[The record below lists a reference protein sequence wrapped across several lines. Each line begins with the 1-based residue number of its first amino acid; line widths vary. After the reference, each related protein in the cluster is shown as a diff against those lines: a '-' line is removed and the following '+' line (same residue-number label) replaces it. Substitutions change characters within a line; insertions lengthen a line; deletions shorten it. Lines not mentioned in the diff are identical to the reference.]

1 MFRRRRSDRELMQ
14 MPSSNRVRAHTA
26 VLVFTLVLTACSGEK
41 RAQFRPQPVPVRLAE
56 AQLEDLP
63 LTLKALGTVTPLNT
77 VAVRSRIDGEL
88 VRVLFEEGQ
97 AVKAG
102 QLLAEIDPRPYEVAL
117 AQAEGTQQE
126 NLVQLENAEQELK
139 RQRDLVEKNF
149 ISKQAL
155 SNQEALV
162 RQFRARLATSE
173 AAVASAKL
181 DLEYTRIIAPIS
193 GRLGLRNIDRGNLIR
208 SGDPEGL
215 VTITQM
221 EPMNVVFTIPET
233 EVTEV
238 IEAHRSERKLPVEAW
253 DRSET
258 RRLASGELT
267 SLDNRIDTSTGTLR
281 LKAEFSNED
290 GRLFPNQFVNV
301 RLAVRTIEQ
310 AVVIPGAAVQF
321 GSQGNYVFVVHE
333 NKVAIRPVT
342 LGRAAEDRLVIAKG
356 LKAGEHVVLE
366 GLDRLREGSTVQVI
380 SDTASAAAEAD
391 TAS

>member
-1 MFRRRRSDRELMQ
+1 MQ
-14 MPSSNRVRAHTA
+14 MPSSNRVHACCA
-26 VLVFTLVLTACSGEK
+26 AIAFTFALTACSDEK
-41 RAQFRPQPVPVRLAE
+41 RSRTPPQPVPVRLVQ

-63 LTLKALGTVTPLNT
+63 LTLKALGTVTPRNT

-88 VRVLFEEGQ
+88 VRLLFEEGQ
-97 AVKAG
+97 TVKAG

-117 AQAEGTQQE
+117 AQAMGTQQE
-126 NLVQLENAEQELK
+126 GRVQLENAQQELE

-162 RQFRARLATSE
+162 RQFRARLETSE
-173 AAVASAKL
+173 ASVASAKL
-181 DLEYTRIIAPIS
+181 DLEYTRIVAPIS

-208 SGDPEGL
+208 SSDPQGL

-221 EPMNVVFTIPET
+221 EPMNVVFTVPET

-238 IEAHRSERKLPVEAW
+238 LEAHRSQRKLPVEAW

-258 RRLASGELT
+258 RRLAIGELA
-267 SLDNRIDTSTGTLR
+267 SLDNQIDTSTGTLR
-281 LKAEFSNED
+281 LKAEFANQD

-333 NKVAIRPVT
+333 SKVSIRPVT

-356 LKAGEHVVLE
+356 LEAGEQVVLE
-366 GLDRLREGSTVQVI
+366 GLDRLREGSTVRVI
-380 SDTASAAAEAD
+380 SDAEPVAAPEAA
-391 TAS
+391 TT